1 MPPQRYSYKD
11 LTFVSGSEDKVREY
25 RVLLGIADLRWWSR
39 VVNEPQDASVN
50 ILAMQKLR
58 SLAPQMSG
66 VPYFVEHTGIVIDAW
81 QNLPGGLTRSFL
93 ENVGNKGICRM
104 MSNYRGPE
112 RTATAI
118 VVIGLRLPDGRERT
132 FEGKRR
138 GRIAD
143 EPIGSSNF
151 GWDPI
156 FIPDGQAGGVQKTY
170 GQMTME
176 EKNRTSM
183 RAEAARQLLDE
194 VTSLFKI

>member
-1 MPPQRYSYKD
+1 MPAQPYFYRD
-11 LTFVSGSEDKVREY
+11 LTFVSGSADKVREY
-25 RVLLGIADLRWWSR
+25 KALLGIADLRWSNR
-39 VVNEPQDASVN
+39 IIDEPQDASIGV
-50 ILAMQKLR
+50 LAMEKLR
-58 SLAPQMSG
+58 QLAPQMIG
-66 VPYFVEHTGIVIDAW
+66 IPYFVEHSGIVIDAW
-81 QNLPGGLTRSFL
+81 RNLPGGLTRVFL

-104 MSNYRGPE
+104 MSSFHGSE

-143 EPIGSSNF
+143 EPVGFSNF

-156 FIPDGQAGGVQKTY
+156 FIPDGQAEGGGKTY

-183 RAEAARQLLDE
+183 RAEATRQLQNE
-194 VTSLFKI
+194 ITSLFRL

>member
-1 MPPQRYSYKD
+1 MPTQPYFYKD
-11 LTFVSGSEDKVREY
+11 LTFVSGSADKAREY
-25 RVLLGIADLRWWSR
+25 RNLLGIADLRWSNR
-39 VVNEPQDASVN
+39 IIDEPQDASISV
-50 ILAMQKLR
+50 LAVEKLR
-58 SLAPQMSG
+58 LLAPQMTG
-66 VPYFVEHTGIVIDAW
+66 IPYFVEHSGIVIDAW
-81 QNLPGGLTRSFL
+81 QNLPGGLTRAFL

-104 MSNYRGPE
+104 MSAYQGPE

-143 EPIGSSNF
+143 EPIGFSNF

-156 FIPDGQAGGVQKTY
+156 FIPDGQATGEEKTY

-183 RAEAARQLLDE
+183 RSEAARQLQNE
-194 VTSLFKI
+194 ITSLFRI